1 METDD
6 ISRRPIKYFIMFINM
21 FSEITNKG
29 EFNQEMYE
37 FVFRF
42 YIGRYYLKN
51 VLKKKSI
58 SLTKVFLP
66 FHALFFFIRRSIYTA
81 HNRQM
86 YITYCH
92 IYVLVNIKL
101 FDYFSEC
108 EDANGLCH
116 DESETGWPLYIDGTV
131 YNNCHCK
138 IVRTQDGSVSIQKG
152 CS

>member
-51 VLKKKSI
+51 VLKKRA
-58 SLTKVFLP
+58 
-66 FHALFFFIRRSIYTA
+66 FH
-81 HNRQM
+81 
-86 YITYCH
+86 
-92 IYVLVNIKL
+92 
-101 FDYFSEC
+101 
-108 EDANGLCH
+108 
-116 DESETGWPLYIDGTV
+116 
-131 YNNCHCK
+131 
-138 IVRTQDGSVSIQKG
+138 
-152 CS
+152 

>member
-1 METDD
+1 
-6 ISRRPIKYFIMFINM
+6 M

-42 YIGRYYLKN
+42 YVGRYYLKKF
-51 VLKKKSI
+51 KKKTSI

-92 IYVLVNIKL
+92 IYVLVK
-101 FDYFSEC
+101 YK
-108 EDANGLCH
+108 A
-116 DESETGWPLYIDGTV
+116 V
-131 YNNCHCK
+131 
-138 IVRTQDGSVSIQKG
+138 
-152 CS
+152 